1 MLIKHRSISPLLEPF
16 SEINPQKIPDKRVSK
31 KKCTKSTI
39 CPCLT
44 CFRYAFLDF
53 FMLHHDV
60 RDILFLIKLS
70 VLIQFL
76 KLFSNCLSN
85 SNRIRNCGFRS
96 ARLDYESTD
105 DSALLD
111 SFNGPSVWQL
121 YCERCELRLPRIRSK
136 SIFSRFSIILSTY
149 APSESRRT
157 TADLQDFPLS

>member
-1 MLIKHRSISPLLEPF
+1 MLFWI
-16 SEINPQKIPDKRVSK
+16 
-31 KKCTKSTI
+31 
-39 CPCLT
+39 
-44 CFRYAFLDF
+44 FL
-53 FMLHHDV
+53 MLHHDV

-157 TADLQDFPLS
+157 TADLQDFPLSWGYRKHRILTIFETFLCTTPHDFWSVGSRPNNYLFII

>member
-1 MLIKHRSISPLLEPF
+1 MHQIDDLPLPNVF
-16 SEINPQKIPDKRVSK
+16 SV
-31 KKCTKSTI
+31 
-39 CPCLT
+39 
-44 CFRYAFLDF
+44 CFFGFFL
-53 FMLHHDV
+53 MLHHDV

-121 YCERCELRLPRIRSK
+121 YCERCELRHPRIRSK
-136 SIFSRFSIILSTY
+136 SIFRGFLSFWAHTPPLNLGEQQLISKISLWWVYRKHRILVLTTNKKI
-149 APSESRRT
+149 RT
-157 TADLQDFPLS
+157 PTV